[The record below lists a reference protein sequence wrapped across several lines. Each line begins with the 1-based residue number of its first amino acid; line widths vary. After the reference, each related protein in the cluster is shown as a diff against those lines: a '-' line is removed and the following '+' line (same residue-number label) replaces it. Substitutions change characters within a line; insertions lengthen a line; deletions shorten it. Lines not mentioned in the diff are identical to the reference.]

1 MPEPPSWVK
10 SQGQVPRSLPALALR
25 IALALLVL
33 LAVVWAAEW
42 RQRASRA
49 SLEQDVAAKLRTSPA
64 RCADQTGNGSRW
76 ACLVGSGPAAR
87 CVVVDVS
94 IIGSWSLEK
103 RPAHCRYP

>member
-1 MPEPPSWVK
+1 MGAEMVRK
-10 SQGQVPRSLPALALR
+10 HGQPPRSLPVLALR
-25 IALALLVL
+25 IVLVLLVL

-42 RQRASRA
+42 RQRISGAT
-49 SLEQDVAAKLRTSPA
+49 LERDLAGKLRASPA

-76 ACLVGSGPAAR
+76 ACLVGSGEAAR

-94 IIGSWSLEK
+94 ITGSWSLEK

>member
-1 MPEPPSWVK
+1 MVRRH
-10 SQGQVPRSLPALALR
+10 GQPPRSLPVLALR
-25 IALALLVL
+25 IVLALLVL

-42 RQRASRA
+42 RQRISSAT
-49 SLEQDVAAKLRTSPA
+49 LEHDVAGKLRTSPA

-76 ACLVGSGPAAR
+76 ACLVGTGQAAR

>member
-1 MPEPPSWVK
+1 MVRSH
-10 SQGQVPRSLPALALR
+10 GQPPRSLPVLALR
-25 IALALLVL
+25 IVLVLLVL

-42 RQRASRA
+42 RQRISGAT
-49 SLEQDVAAKLRTSPA
+49 LEHDVAGKLRAAPA

-94 IIGSWSLEK
+94 ITGSWSREK

>member
-1 MPEPPSWVK
+1 MVRRH
-10 SQGQVPRSLPALALR
+10 GQPPRSLPVLALR
-25 IALALLVL
+25 IVLVLLVL

-49 SLEQDVAAKLRTSPA
+49 SLQRDVAAKLRTSPA
-64 RCADQTGNGSRW
+64 RGADQTGNGSRW
-76 ACLVGSGPAAR
+76 ACLVGSGQAAR

-94 IIGSWSLEK
+94 ITGSWSLEQ

>member
-1 MPEPPSWVK
+1 MAAEMVRRHGRP
-10 SQGQVPRSLPALALR
+10 PRSLPGLALR
-25 IALALLVL
+25 IVLVLLVL

-42 RQRASRA
+42 RRRISAA
-49 SLEQDVAAKLRTSPA
+49 TLEHDVAGKLRASPA

-76 ACLVGSGPAAR
+76 ACLVGSGQAAR

-94 IIGSWSLEK
+94 ITGSWSLEK

>member
-1 MPEPPSWVK
+1 MVRR
-10 SQGQVPRSLPALALR
+10 QGQPPRSLRVLALR
-25 IALALLVL
+25 IALVLLVL

-42 RQRASRA
+42 RQRISAS
-49 SLEQDVAAKLRTSPA
+49 SLEHDVAAKLRASPA

-76 ACLVGSGPAAR
+76 TCLVGAGQAAR

-94 IIGSWSLEK
+94 ITGSWSLEK

>member
-1 MPEPPSWVK
+1 MVRRH
-10 SQGQVPRSLPALALR
+10 GQPPRSLPVLVLR
-25 IALALLVL
+25 IVLALLVL

-42 RQRASRA
+42 RQRASRG
-49 SLEQDVAAKLRTSPA
+49 SLEHDVAAKLRISPA

-76 ACLVGSGPAAR
+76 ACLVGSGQAAR

-94 IIGSWSLEK
+94 IIGSWSLEQ

>member
-1 MPEPPSWVK
+1 MVRRHGQPPR
-10 SQGQVPRSLPALALR
+10 GLPVLALR
-25 IALALLVL
+25 ILLVLLVL

-42 RQRASRA
+42 RQRISAS
-49 SLEQDVAAKLRTSPA
+49 SLEHDVATKLRTSPA

-76 ACLVGSGPAAR
+76 ACLVGSGQAAR
-87 CVVVDVS
+87 CVVVEVS

>member
-1 MPEPPSWVK
+1 VPEPPTWVR
-10 SQGQVPRSLPALALR
+10 SQGQVPRSLPVFALR
-25 IALALLVL
+25 IVLALLVL

-42 RQRASRA
+42 RQRISAS
-49 SLEQDVAAKLRTSPA
+49 SLEHDVAGKLRASPA
-64 RCADQTGNGSRW
+64 RCADQTANGSRW
-76 ACLVGSGPAAR
+76 ACLVGSGQAAR